1 MFLKHLFTI
10 PFLLLICN
18 AGKSQRNFEADSSWI
33 RLNKMQDDTNKVM
46 ALFDKAL
53 TSSVYDIE
61 LSGFYAKKTYALA
74 KRLNFRKGI
83 IYSCDVLGN
92 FYLQSGNY
100 ADSYEWMSLSIR
112 LKEEK
117 GDPFELALGYNQ
129 FAVLF
134 RQMQN
139 FKMALSF
146 SKKSMAQCELMKNDK
161 FIGLSIST
169 HSNIYYESGDL
180 DSALYFNKK
189 ALELHRKA
197 GDSSSIALSLT
208 NQGVIYSDQKK
219 YDLSIEKSTEALNFI
234 EDTDKRLALICHS
247 NLATAYLGKNELEKA
262 EKSFQIIFSISDE
275 FAEADQLMLV
285 HKIYSEFLAKKGRH
299 KEAYE
304 YQSSYLQMKD
314 SIDDVKVRNEL
325 AGLEVKYQTEKK
337 EKENQ
342 LLKQKSEIDRLTI
355 EENTRKSFQLKL
367 ILGASG
373 LVLVLLI
380 FVIANR
386 IRSSRILATQNE
398 QINKQNNTLK
408 QLNSDLIESEDRLQ
422 QSNEAKAELLSI
434 ISHDI
439 SSPVNSLFNYQ
450 QSILD
455 NLSNLSKEELSDDF
469 KKINENTK
477 QVHALINNLL
487 DYSFTQQN
495 GFVKKLHQIELES
508 LCKECISLFEQ
519 QLKEKNIDCNLS
531 EIKNVIVTSD
541 INLLRLIIRN
551 LLSNALKFSP
561 INENLIFRYDAG
573 IFSITNKGKVLTK
586 ELIADLKTG
595 NNQSSDRGTKGEK
608 GTGLGMKIVR
618 NAVHLLE
625 SELIIES
632 NENGNKIGFKI

>member
-1 MFLKHLFTI
+1 MFLKSFFTTS
-10 PFLLLICN
+10 FLIFLSF
-18 AGKSQRNFEADSSWI
+18 AGKSQRNFEADTSWN
-33 RLNKMQDDTNKVM
+33 RLNKMQDDTAKVM

-100 ADSYEWMSLSIR
+100 VDSYEWMSLSIR

-117 GDPFELALGYNQ
+117 GDPFELAIGYNQ
-129 FAVLF
+129 LAVLF
-134 RQMQN
+134 RLMQN
-139 FKMALSF
+139 FKMAKSF
-146 SKKSMAQCELMKNDK
+146 SRKSTQQCELMKNDK

-180 DSALYFNKK
+180 DSALYFNNK
-189 ALELHRKA
+189 ALQLHRKA
-197 GDSSSIALSLT
+197 ADSSSIALSLT
-208 NQGVIYSDQKK
+208 NLGVIYSDQKK
-219 YDLSIEKSTEALNFI
+219 YDLSIEKSKEALNYI
-234 EDTDKRLALICHS
+234 DTSDKRLALICHS

-262 EKSFQIIFSISDE
+262 EKSFQIIFGISNE
-275 FAEADQLMLV
+275 YAEADQLMLV
-285 HKIYSEFLAKKGRH
+285 HKIYAEFLAKKGRH
-299 KEAYE
+299 QEAYE

-314 SIDDVKVRNEL
+314 SIDDLKVRNEL

-342 LLKQKSEIDRLTI
+342 LLKQQTEIDRLTI

-367 ILGASG
+367 VLGASG
-373 LVLVLLI
+373 LVLLLLI

-386 IRSSRILATQNE
+386 IRSSRKLSEQNE
-398 QINKQNNTLK
+398 QINKQNYTLK
-408 QLNSDLIESEDRLQ
+408 QLNSDLIESEELLQ

-455 NLSNLSKEELSDDF
+455 NLNELSKEELSDDF
-469 KKINENTK
+469 RKINENTK
-477 QVHALINNLL
+477 QVHQLINNLL

-495 GFVKKLHQIELES
+495 GFIKKLSEMELKS
-508 LCKECISLFEQ
+508 LCNECISLFER
-519 QLKEKNIDCNLS
+519 QLKEKNIFCDLS
-531 EIKNVIVTSD
+531 RIENVIVISD
-541 INLLRLIIRN
+541 ANLVRLILRN

-561 INENLIFRYDAG
+561 GNESLVFQYVNG
-573 IFSITNKGKVLTK
+573 VFSITNKGKMLTP

-595 NNQSSDRGTKGEK
+595 NNQSSERGTKDEK

-618 NAVHLLE
+618 NAIHLLD

-632 NENGNKIGFKI
+632 DRNGNKIGFKI